1 MVSVERSTRNATQ
14 TWGEWAVQWDDVPCL
29 RPGSVGTVGGMSP
42 VSTSAR
48 RRLATVGAVI
58 VLAVAAAA
66 CGSDDPTPE
75 LPEGGT
81 GSAYNDA
88 IIASD
93 SHDEV
98 LLGGGTGEMVVA
110 VDCESDAGGTLV
122 TVVAEGLEPAVYT
135 GVFDPSTGADL
146 TLDTTG
152 GGQVVSTAE
161 MTLDAEEY
169 TVTFADIDGGEF
181 TVRGCSS

>member
-1 MVSVERSTRNATQ
+1 MSSRATSV
-14 TWGEWAVQWDDVPCL
+14 
-29 RPGSVGTVGGMSP
+29 
-42 VSTSAR
+42 R

-58 VLAVAAAA
+58 ALAAVTGA
-66 CGSDDPTPE
+66 CGSDDPTPA

-88 IIASD
+88 IITSE

-110 VDCESDAGGTLV
+110 VDCDPDTGGTIV

-135 GVFDPSTGADL
+135 GVFDPSTGVDL
-146 TLDTTG
+146 SLDATG
-152 GGQVVSTAE
+152 GGQVVGQAE

-169 TVTFADIDGGEF
+169 TVTFADIDEAVF
-181 TVRGCSS
+181 TVSGCPS

>member
-1 MVSVERSTRNATQ
+1 MS
-14 TWGEWAVQWDDVPCL
+14 
-29 RPGSVGTVGGMSP
+29 SP
-42 VSTSAR
+42 VTSVR
-48 RRLATVGAVI
+48 RRLATVGAVVI
-58 VLAVAAAA
+58 LAAAAAA

-88 IIASD
+88 IIQSD

-110 VDCESDAGGTLV
+110 VQCESDLGGTLV

-135 GVFDPSTGADL
+135 GVFDPSTGVDV
-146 TLDTTG
+146 TLDASS
-152 GGQVVSTAE
+152 GGQVIGQAQ

-169 TVTFADIDGGEF
+169 TVTFADIDDAEF
-181 TVRGCSS
+181 NVRGCPS

>member
-1 MVSVERSTRNATQ
+1 
-14 TWGEWAVQWDDVPCL
+14 
-29 RPGSVGTVGGMSP
+29 MSSP
-42 VSTSAR
+42 SASPR
-48 RRLATVGAVI
+48 RRLATVGAI
-58 VLAVAAAA
+58 IALAAAAAA

-98 LLGGGTGEMVVA
+98 LLAGGAGEMVVA
-110 VDCESDAGGTLV
+110 VQCDSDLGGTLV

-135 GVFDPSTGADL
+135 GVFDPSTGVDVS
-146 TLDTTG
+146 LDATS
-152 GGQVVSTAE
+152 GGQAISAAQ

-169 TVTFADIDGGEF
+169 TVTFADIQGAEF
-181 TVRGCSS
+181 NLRGCPS